1 MQNQAPSA
9 APARNTFIQLQYD
22 HLSNNSQ
29 DLYANAKY
37 AILERYLGNKKP
49 LRILNVGCGS
59 GDMSLDLAANGHS
72 VLGID
77 IEPAHVELANRN
89 AALRGSPANCSFL
102 VSSIEDFHGECEFD
116 CVVSTDV
123 LEHIEDD
130 RAALAKM
137 VRALKPGGFVL
148 LSVPAGE
155 WLFGYH
161 DEQLGHFRRYTK
173 KTLRRLVGEFC
184 TIDVMRYFGF
194 TLVPVCYMY
203 SRLLRKPYPV
213 AESCDRSK
221 RPFRARAL
229 RTLMWLDRWIR
240 PGFGISL
247 LLKGV
252 KKG

>member
-1 MQNQAPSA
+1 M
-9 APARNTFIQLQYD
+9 
-22 HLSNNSQ
+22 
-29 DLYANAKY
+29 
-37 AILERYLGNKKP
+37 
-49 LRILNVGCGS
+49 
-59 GDMSLDLAANGHS
+59 
-72 VLGID
+72 
-77 IEPAHVELANRN
+77 
-89 AALRGSPANCSFL
+89 
-102 VSSIEDFHGECEFD
+102 
-116 CVVSTDV
+116 

-130 RAALAKM
+130 RAALARM